1 MKMMTQKAGATKA
14 PPPPPTSFVRRK
26 RRQRSAQKTSRTRAT
41 TPTKESGGKGKEEV
55 NIKIFLALRPLDG
68 FEFVHKLLRNGKLY
82 PKTFLHHA
90 TVLEIFN
97 DSEDESTNS
106 LQYLVD
112 FAPKN
117 SLQIETAF
125 KLLVL
130 RTQVPGVIRHEI
142 VHKTFTRKYASSGL
156 EFIGEVKRKS
166 ILEAVLF
173 ALSSSSSDDEEDKN
187 SKMNTILYEAVD
199 RVSAEE
205 FYASDDWRNL
215 ALCENDCRDF
225 AKAYLK
231 YLLNDS
237 DYEGNEESAVRTTTE
252 SR

>member
-14 PPPPPTSFVRRK
+14 PPTTSVRRK
-26 RRQRSAQKTSRTRAT
+26 QRQRRAQKLRTRAT
-41 TPTKESGGKGKEEV
+41 TATKESGGKGKEV

-68 FEFVHKLLRNGKLY
+68 FEEIHKLLRNGKLY

-90 TVLEIFN
+90 TVLEILN
-97 DSEDESTNS
+97 DSADESTNS

-142 VHKTFTRKYASSGL
+142 VHKTFTSKYASSGL

-173 ALSSSSSDDEEDKN
+173 ASSSFDDDSEDN
-187 SKMNTILYEAVD
+187 SKMKNEILYEAVD

-237 DYEGNEESAVRTTTE
+237 DEGNEESAVITTTE

>member
-14 PPPPPTSFVRRK
+14 PPPTSVRRK
-26 RRQRSAQKTSRTRAT
+26 QRQRSAQKTLRTRAT

-90 TVLEIFN
+90 TVLEILN

-156 EFIGEVKRKS
+156 ELIGEVKRKS

-199 RVSAEE
+199 RVSAKE

>member
-1 MKMMTQKAGATKA
+1 M
-14 PPPPPTSFVRRK
+14 
-26 RRQRSAQKTSRTRAT
+26 
-41 TPTKESGGKGKEEV
+41 
-55 NIKIFLALRPLDG
+55 RPLDG
-68 FEFVHKLLRNGKLY
+68 FEFVHKLLRNGQLY

-90 TVLEIFN
+90 TVLEILS
-97 DSEDESTNS
+97 DSDDSNNSS

-142 VHKTFTRKYASSGL
+142 VNKTFTSKYAMSGL

-173 ALSSSSSDDEEDKN
+173 ASSSFDDDSDDD
-187 SKMNTILYEAVD
+187 SKMNKILYEAVD

-231 YLLNDS
+231 YLLNDDDS
-237 DYEGNEESAVRTTTE
+237 DEGNEESAVITTE

>member
-1 MKMMTQKAGATKA
+1 MKMMTMKAGATKA
-14 PPPPPTSFVRRK
+14 PPPTSVRRK
-26 RRQRSAQKTSRTRAT
+26 QRQRSAQKTLRTRAT
-41 TPTKESGGKGKEEV
+41 TPTKESGGKGKEV
-55 NIKIFLALRPLDG
+55 NIKIFRALRPLDG

-90 TVLEIFN
+90 TVLEILN

-156 EFIGEVKRKS
+156 ELIGEVKRKS

-237 DYEGNEESAVRTTTE
+237 DYEGNEESAVITTTE

>member
-14 PPPPPTSFVRRK
+14 PPPTSVRRK
-26 RRQRSAQKTSRTRAT
+26 QRQRSAQKTLRTRAT

-90 TVLEIFN
+90 TVLEILN

-156 EFIGEVKRKS
+156 ELIGEVKRKS

-237 DYEGNEESAVRTTTE
+237 DYEGNEESAVITTTE

>member
-1 MKMMTQKAGATKA
+1 MKKMTQKAGATKA
-14 PPPPPTSFVRRK
+14 PPPTSVRRK
-26 RRQRSAQKTSRTRAT
+26 QRQRSAQKTLRTRAT
-41 TPTKESGGKGKEEV
+41 TPTKESGGKGKEV

-90 TVLEIFN
+90 TVLEILN

-156 EFIGEVKRKS
+156 ELIGEVKRKS

-237 DYEGNEESAVRTTTE
+237 DYEGNEESAVITTTE

>member
-1 MKMMTQKAGATKA
+1 MKMTTMKAGATKA
-14 PPPPPTSFVRRK
+14 PPPTSVRRK
-26 RRQRSAQKTSRTRAT
+26 QRQRSAQKTLRTRAT
-41 TPTKESGGKGKEEV
+41 TPTKESGGKGKEV
-55 NIKIFLALRPLDG
+55 NIKIFRALRPLDG

-82 PKTFLHHA
+82 PKTFLHHT
-90 TVLEIFN
+90 TVLEILS
-97 DSEDESTNS
+97 DREDDNTNS

-173 ALSSSSSDDEEDKN
+173 ALSSSSFDDEEDKN

-237 DYEGNEESAVRTTTE
+237 DYEGNEESAVITTTE

>member
-1 MKMMTQKAGATKA
+1 MMQKAGAMKA
-14 PPPPPTSFVRRK
+14 PPTTSVRRK
-26 RRQRSAQKTSRTRAT
+26 QRQRRAQKLRTRAT
-41 TPTKESGGKGKEEV
+41 ATKESGGKGKEV

-68 FEFVHKLLRNGKLY
+68 FESIHNLLRNGKLY

-90 TVLEIFN
+90 TVLEILN
-97 DSEDESTNS
+97 DSEDDSKNS

-125 KLLVL
+125 KLLIL

-142 VHKTFTRKYASSGL
+142 VNKTFISKYAMSGL

-173 ALSSSSSDDEEDKN
+173 ASSSFDDDSEDN
-187 SKMNTILYEAVD
+187 SKMNKILYEAVD

-205 FYASDDWRNL
+205 FYARDDWRNL

-237 DYEGNEESAVRTTTE
+237 DEGNEESAVITTTE

>member
-14 PPPPPTSFVRRK
+14 PPPTSVRRK
-26 RRQRSAQKTSRTRAT
+26 QRQRSAQKTLRTRAT
-41 TPTKESGGKGKEEV
+41 TPTKESGGKGKEV
-55 NIKIFLALRPLDG
+55 NIKIFRALRPLDG
-68 FEFVHKLLRNGKLY
+68 FESIHKLLRNGKLY
-82 PKTFLHHA
+82 PKTFLHHT
-90 TVLEIFN
+90 TVLEILS
-97 DSEDESTNS
+97 DREDDNTNS

-199 RVSAEE
+199 RVSAKE

>member
-1 MKMMTQKAGATKA
+1 MKMMTMKAGATKA
-14 PPPPPTSFVRRK
+14 PPPTSVRRK
-26 RRQRSAQKTSRTRAT
+26 QRQRSAQKTLRTRAT
-41 TPTKESGGKGKEEV
+41 TPTKESGGKGKEV
-55 NIKIFLALRPLDG
+55 NIKIFRALRPLDG

-90 TVLEIFN
+90 TVLEILS
-97 DSEDESTNS
+97 DREDDNTNS

-199 RVSAEE
+199 RVSAKE

>member
-1 MKMMTQKAGATKA
+1 MKMMTMKAGATKA
-14 PPPPPTSFVRRK
+14 PRTTTSLRRK
-26 RRQRSAQKTSRTRAT
+26 QRRAQRTTTRTTAA
-41 TPTKESGGKGKEEV
+41 KEGGGGKEV

-68 FEFVHKLLRNGKLY
+68 FEFVHKLLRNGQLY

-90 TVLEIFN
+90 TVLEILS
-97 DSEDESTNS
+97 DSDDSNNSS

-130 RTQVPGVIRHEI
+130 RTQVPGIIRHEI
-142 VHKTFTRKYASSGL
+142 VNKTFTSKYATSGL

-173 ALSSSSSDDEEDKN
+173 ALSSSSFDDDDSEDN
-187 SKMNTILYEAVD
+187 SKMNKILYEAVD

-231 YLLNDS
+231 YLLNDDDS
-237 DYEGNEESAVRTTTE
+237 DEGNEESAVITTE

>member
-1 MKMMTQKAGATKA
+1 MRTSATA
-14 PPPPPTSFVRRK
+14 
-26 RRQRSAQKTSRTRAT
+26 
-41 TPTKESGGKGKEEV
+41 TKESGGKGKEV

-90 TVLEIFN
+90 TVLEILN

-112 FAPKN
+112 FAPMN

>member
-14 PPPPPTSFVRRK
+14 PPPTSVRRK
-26 RRQRSAQKTSRTRAT
+26 QRQRSAQKTLRTRAT
-41 TPTKESGGKGKEEV
+41 TPTKESGGKGKEV
-55 NIKIFLALRPLDG
+55 NIKIFRALRPLDG

-90 TVLEIFN
+90 TVLEILS
-97 DSEDESTNS
+97 DREDDNTNS

-156 EFIGEVKRKS
+156 ELIGEVKRKS

-173 ALSSSSSDDEEDKN
+173 ALSSSSFDDEEDKN

-199 RVSAEE
+199 RVSAKE

>member
-14 PPPPPTSFVRRK
+14 PPPTSVRRK
-26 RRQRSAQKTSRTRAT
+26 QRQRSAQKTLRTRAT

-90 TVLEIFN
+90 TVLEILN

-156 EFIGEVKRKS
+156 ELIGEVKRKS

-225 AKAYLK
+225 AKAHLK

>member
-1 MKMMTQKAGATKA
+1 MTQKAGATKA
-14 PPPPPTSFVRRK
+14 PPPTSVRRK
-26 RRQRSAQKTSRTRAT
+26 QRQRSAQKTLRTRAT
-41 TPTKESGGKGKEEV
+41 TPTKESGGKGKEV
-55 NIKIFLALRPLDG
+55 NIKIFRALRPLDG

-90 TVLEIFN
+90 TVLEILS
-97 DSEDESTNS
+97 DREDDNTNS

-156 EFIGEVKRKS
+156 ELIGEVKRKS

-173 ALSSSSSDDEEDKN
+173 ARSSSSSDDEEDKN

-205 FYASDDWRNL
+205 FYASDDWQNL

-237 DYEGNEESAVRTTTE
+237 DYEGNEESAVITTTE

>member
-14 PPPPPTSFVRRK
+14 PPPTSVRRK
-26 RRQRSAQKTSRTRAT
+26 QRQRSAQKTLRTRAT
-41 TPTKESGGKGKEEV
+41 TPTKESGGKGKEV
-55 NIKIFLALRPLDG
+55 NIKIFRALRPLDG

-90 TVLEIFN
+90 TVLEILN

-156 EFIGEVKRKS
+156 ELIGEVKRKS

-199 RVSAEE
+199 RVSAKE

-237 DYEGNEESAVRTTTE
+237 DYEGNEESAVITTTE

>member
-14 PPPPPTSFVRRK
+14 PPPTSVRRK
-26 RRQRSAQKTSRTRAT
+26 QRQRSAQKTLRTRAT
-41 TPTKESGGKGKEEV
+41 TPTKESGGKGKEV
-55 NIKIFLALRPLDG
+55 NIKIFRALRPLDG

-82 PKTFLHHA
+82 PKTFLHHT
-90 TVLEIFN
+90 TVLEILS
-97 DSEDESTNS
+97 DREDDNTNS

-156 EFIGEVKRKS
+156 ELIGEVKRKS

-237 DYEGNEESAVRTTTE
+237 DYEGNEESAVITTTE

>member
-1 MKMMTQKAGATKA
+1 MTMKAGATKA
-14 PPPPPTSFVRRK
+14 PPPTSVRRK
-26 RRQRSAQKTSRTRAT
+26 QRQRSAQKTLRTRAT

-90 TVLEIFN
+90 TVLEILS
-97 DSEDESTNS
+97 DREDDNTNS

-156 EFIGEVKRKS
+156 ELIGEVKRKS

>member
-1 MKMMTQKAGATKA
+1 MTMKAGATKA
-14 PPPPPTSFVRRK
+14 PRTTTSLR
-26 RRQRSAQKTSRTRAT
+26 RRQRRAQRTT
-41 TPTKESGGKGKEEV
+41 TRTTAAREGGGGKEV

-68 FEFVHKLLRNGKLY
+68 FESIHKLLRNGKLY

-90 TVLEIFN
+90 TVLEILSDRED
-97 DSEDESTNS
+97 DSKNS

-130 RTQVPGVIRHEI
+130 RTQVPGIIRHEI
-142 VHKTFTRKYASSGL
+142 VNKTFTSKYATSGL

-173 ALSSSSSDDEEDKN
+173 ALSSSSFDDEEDKN

-237 DYEGNEESAVRTTTE
+237 DEGNEESAVITTTE

>member
-1 MKMMTQKAGATKA
+1 MKAGATKA
-14 PPPPPTSFVRRK
+14 PPPTSLRK
-26 RRQRSAQKTSRTRAT
+26 KQRQRRAQKLRTRAT
-41 TPTKESGGKGKEEV
+41 TATKESGGKGKEV

-68 FEFVHKLLRNGKLY
+68 FESIHKLLRNGKLY

-90 TVLEIFN
+90 TVLEILSDRED
-97 DSEDESTNS
+97 DSKNS

-142 VHKTFTRKYASSGL
+142 VHKTFTSKYATSGL

-173 ALSSSSSDDEEDKN
+173 ALNSSSFDDEGDKN

-237 DYEGNEESAVRTTTE
+237 DEGNEESVVITTTE

>member
-1 MKMMTQKAGATKA
+1 MKMMTMKAGATKA
-14 PPPPPTSFVRRK
+14 PPPTSVRRK
-26 RRQRSAQKTSRTRAT
+26 QRQRSAQKTLRTRAT

-90 TVLEIFN
+90 TVLEILN

-156 EFIGEVKRKS
+156 ELIGEVKRKS

-237 DYEGNEESAVRTTTE
+237 DYEGNEESAVITTTE

>member
-1 MKMMTQKAGATKA
+1 MQEFVKMNEDDDDDCGATKA
-14 PPPPPTSFVRRK
+14 PPPTSFVRRK

-41 TPTKESGGKGKEEV
+41 TPTKESGGKGKEV

-90 TVLEIFN
+90 TVLEILSDRED
-97 DSEDESTNS
+97 DSKNS

-142 VHKTFTRKYASSGL
+142 VHKTFTSKYATSGL

-173 ALSSSSSDDEEDKN
+173 ALNSSFDDEKT
-187 SKMNTILYEAVD
+187 KT
-199 RVSAEE
+199 
-205 FYASDDWRNL
+205 
-215 ALCENDCRDF
+215 
-225 AKAYLK
+225 AK
-231 YLLNDS
+231 
-237 DYEGNEESAVRTTTE
+237 
-252 SR
+252 

>member
-1 MKMMTQKAGATKA
+1 MKIMTMKAGATKA

-90 TVLEIFN
+90 TVLEILN

-156 EFIGEVKRKS
+156 ELIGEVKRKS

>member
-1 MKMMTQKAGATKA
+1 MTQKAGATKA
-14 PPPPPTSFVRRK
+14 PPPTSVRRK
-26 RRQRSAQKTSRTRAT
+26 QRQRSAQKTLRTRAT
-41 TPTKESGGKGKEEV
+41 TPTKESGGKGKEV
-55 NIKIFLALRPLDG
+55 NIKIFRALRPLDG

-82 PKTFLHHA
+82 PKTFLHHT
-90 TVLEIFN
+90 TVLEILS
-97 DSEDESTNS
+97 DREDDNTNS

-199 RVSAEE
+199 RVSAKE

>member
-14 PPPPPTSFVRRK
+14 PPTTSVRRK
-26 RRQRSAQKTSRTRAT
+26 QRQRRAQKLRTRAT
-41 TPTKESGGKGKEEV
+41 TATKESGGKGKEV

-68 FEFVHKLLRNGKLY
+68 FEEIHKLLRNGKLY

-90 TVLEIFN
+90 TVLEILN

-142 VHKTFTRKYASSGL
+142 VHKTFTSKYASSGL

-173 ALSSSSSDDEEDKN
+173 ASSSFDDDSEDN
-187 SKMNTILYEAVD
+187 SKMKNEILYEAVD

-237 DYEGNEESAVRTTTE
+237 DEGNEESAVITTTE

>member
-1 MKMMTQKAGATKA
+1 MTMKAGATKA
-14 PPPPPTSFVRRK
+14 PPPTSLRK
-26 RRQRSAQKTSRTRAT
+26 KQRQRRAQKLRTRAT
-41 TPTKESGGKGKEEV
+41 TATKESGGKGKEV

-68 FEFVHKLLRNGKLY
+68 FESIHKLLRNGKLY

-90 TVLEIFN
+90 TVLEILSDRED
-97 DSEDESTNS
+97 DSKNS

-142 VHKTFTRKYASSGL
+142 VHKTFTSKYATSGL

-173 ALSSSSSDDEEDKN
+173 ALNSSSFDDEEDKN

-199 RVSAEE
+199 RVSAKE

-237 DYEGNEESAVRTTTE
+237 DYEGNEESAVITTTE

>member
-1 MKMMTQKAGATKA
+1 MTMKAGATKA
-14 PPPPPTSFVRRK
+14 PPPTSLRK
-26 RRQRSAQKTSRTRAT
+26 KQRQRRAQKLRTRAT
-41 TPTKESGGKGKEEV
+41 TATKESGGKGKEV

-68 FEFVHKLLRNGKLY
+68 FESIHKLLRNGKLY

-90 TVLEIFN
+90 TVLEILSDRED
-97 DSEDESTNS
+97 DSKNS

-142 VHKTFTRKYASSGL
+142 VHKTFTSKYATSGV

-173 ALSSSSSDDEEDKN
+173 ALNSSSFDDEEDKN

-237 DYEGNEESAVRTTTE
+237 DEGNEESVVITTTE

>member
-14 PPPPPTSFVRRK
+14 PPPTSVRRK
-26 RRQRSAQKTSRTRAT
+26 QRQRSAQKTLRTRAT
-41 TPTKESGGKGKEEV
+41 TPTKESGGKGKEV
-55 NIKIFLALRPLDG
+55 NIKIFRALRPLDG

-90 TVLEIFN
+90 TVLEILS
-97 DSEDESTNS
+97 DREDDNTNS

-156 EFIGEVKRKS
+156 ELIGEVKRKS

>member
-14 PPPPPTSFVRRK
+14 PPPTSVRRK
-26 RRQRSAQKTSRTRAT
+26 QRQRSAQKTLRTRAT

-90 TVLEIFN
+90 TVLEILN

-156 EFIGEVKRKS
+156 ELIGEVKRKS

>member
-1 MKMMTQKAGATKA
+1 MTQKAGATKA
-14 PPPPPTSFVRRK
+14 PPPTSVRRK
-26 RRQRSAQKTSRTRAT
+26 QRQRSAQKTLRTRAT
-41 TPTKESGGKGKEEV
+41 TPTKESGGKGKEV
-55 NIKIFLALRPLDG
+55 NIKIFRALRPLDG

-82 PKTFLHHA
+82 PKTFLHHT
-90 TVLEIFN
+90 TVLEILS
-97 DSEDESTNS
+97 DREDDNTNS

-142 VHKTFTRKYASSGL
+142 VHKTFTSKYATSGL

-199 RVSAEE
+199 RVSAKE

>member
-1 MKMMTQKAGATKA
+1 M
-14 PPPPPTSFVRRK
+14 
-26 RRQRSAQKTSRTRAT
+26 
-41 TPTKESGGKGKEEV
+41 
-55 NIKIFLALRPLDG
+55 
-68 FEFVHKLLRNGKLY
+68 
-82 PKTFLHHA
+82 FLHHA
-90 TVLEIFN
+90 TVLEILN

-156 EFIGEVKRKS
+156 ELIGEVKRKS

-199 RVSAEE
+199 RVSAKE

>member
-14 PPPPPTSFVRRK
+14 PPPTSVRRK
-26 RRQRSAQKTSRTRAT
+26 QRQRSAQKTLRTRAT

-90 TVLEIFN
+90 TVLEILN

-237 DYEGNEESAVRTTTE
+237 DYEGNEESAVITTTE

>member
-14 PPPPPTSFVRRK
+14 PPPTTTSFVRRK
-26 RRQRSAQKTSRTRAT
+26 RRQRSAQKTLRTRAT
-41 TPTKESGGKGKEEV
+41 TPTKESGGKGKEV

-90 TVLEIFN
+90 TVLEILN

-166 ILEAVLF
+166 ILEA
-173 ALSSSSSDDEEDKN
+173 AG
-187 SKMNTILYEAVD
+187 
-199 RVSAEE
+199 
-205 FYASDDWRNL
+205 
-215 ALCENDCRDF
+215 C
-225 AKAYLK
+225 
-231 YLLNDS
+231 
-237 DYEGNEESAVRTTTE
+237 
-252 SR
+252 

>member
-1 MKMMTQKAGATKA
+1 MTMKAGATKA
-14 PPPPPTSFVRRK
+14 PPPTSVRRK
-26 RRQRSAQKTSRTRAT
+26 QRQRSAQKTLRTRAT
-41 TPTKESGGKGKEEV
+41 TPTKESGGKGKEV
-55 NIKIFLALRPLDG
+55 NIKIFRALRPLDG

-82 PKTFLHHA
+82 PKTFLHHT
-90 TVLEIFN
+90 TVLEILS
-97 DSEDESTNS
+97 DREDDNTNS

-156 EFIGEVKRKS
+156 ELIGEVKRKS

-199 RVSAEE
+199 RVSAKE

-237 DYEGNEESAVRTTTE
+237 DYEGNEESAVITTTE

>member
-1 MKMMTQKAGATKA
+1 MTQKAGATKA
-14 PPPPPTSFVRRK
+14 PPPPTSFVRRK
-26 RRQRSAQKTSRTRAT
+26 RRQRSAQKTLRTRAT
-41 TPTKESGGKGKEEV
+41 TPTKESGGKGKEV

-68 FEFVHKLLRNGKLY
+68 FEYIHKLLRNGKLY

-90 TVLEIFN
+90 TVLEILN
-97 DSEDESTNS
+97 DSEDESKNS

-125 KLLVL
+125 KLLIL

-142 VHKTFTRKYASSGL
+142 VHKTFTSKYVTSGL

-173 ALSSSSSDDEEDKN
+173 ALSSSSFDDEEDKN

-205 FYASDDWRNL
+205 FYARDDWRNL

-237 DYEGNEESAVRTTTE
+237 DEGNEGSAVITTTE

>member
-1 MKMMTQKAGATKA
+1 MTMKAGATKA
-14 PPPPPTSFVRRK
+14 PPPTSLRK
-26 RRQRSAQKTSRTRAT
+26 KQRQRRAQKLRTRAT
-41 TPTKESGGKGKEEV
+41 TATKESGGKGKEV

-68 FEFVHKLLRNGKLY
+68 FESIHKLLRNGKLY

-90 TVLEIFN
+90 TVLEILSDRED
-97 DSEDESTNS
+97 DSKNS

-130 RTQVPGVIRHEI
+130 RRQVPGVIRHEI
-142 VHKTFTRKYASSGL
+142 VHKTFTSKYATSGL

-173 ALSSSSSDDEEDKN
+173 ALNSSSFDDEEDKN

-237 DYEGNEESAVRTTTE
+237 DEGNEESVVITTTE

>member
-1 MKMMTQKAGATKA
+1 MKMMTMKAGATKA
-14 PPPPPTSFVRRK
+14 PRTTTSLR
-26 RRQRSAQKTSRTRAT
+26 RRQRRAQRTT
-41 TPTKESGGKGKEEV
+41 TRTTAAREGGGGKEV

-68 FEFVHKLLRNGKLY
+68 FEFVHKLLRNGQLY

-90 TVLEIFN
+90 TVLEILSDIN
-97 DSEDESTNS
+97 DSNNSS

-117 SLQIETAF
+117 SLKIETAF

-142 VHKTFTRKYASSGL
+142 VNKTFTSKYAMSGL

-173 ALSSSSSDDEEDKN
+173 ASSSFDDDSDDD
-187 SKMNTILYEAVD
+187 SKMNKILYEAVD

-231 YLLNDS
+231 YLLNDDDS
-237 DYEGNEESAVRTTTE
+237 DEGNEESAVITTE

>member
-14 PPPPPTSFVRRK
+14 PPPTSVRRK
-26 RRQRSAQKTSRTRAT
+26 QRQRSAQKTLRTRAT
-41 TPTKESGGKGKEEV
+41 TPTKESGGKGKEV
-55 NIKIFLALRPLDG
+55 NIKIFRALRPLDG

-82 PKTFLHHA
+82 PKTFLHHT
-90 TVLEIFN
+90 TVLEILS
-97 DSEDESTNS
+97 DREDDNTNS

-199 RVSAEE
+199 RVSAKE

-237 DYEGNEESAVRTTTE
+237 DYEGNEESAVITTTE

>member
-1 MKMMTQKAGATKA
+1 MKMTTKKAGATKA
-14 PPPPPTSFVRRK
+14 PPPTSVRRK
-26 RRQRSAQKTSRTRAT
+26 QRQRSAQKLRTSAT
-41 TPTKESGGKGKEEV
+41 ATKESGGKGKEV

-68 FEFVHKLLRNGKLY
+68 FESIHKLLRNGKLY
-82 PKTFLHHA
+82 PKTFLHHT
-90 TVLEIFN
+90 TVLEILS
-97 DSEDESTNS
+97 DREDDNTNS

-156 EFIGEVKRKS
+156 ELIGEVKRKS

-173 ALSSSSSDDEEDKN
+173 ARSSSSSDDEEDKN

-237 DYEGNEESAVRTTTE
+237 DYEGNEESAVITTTE